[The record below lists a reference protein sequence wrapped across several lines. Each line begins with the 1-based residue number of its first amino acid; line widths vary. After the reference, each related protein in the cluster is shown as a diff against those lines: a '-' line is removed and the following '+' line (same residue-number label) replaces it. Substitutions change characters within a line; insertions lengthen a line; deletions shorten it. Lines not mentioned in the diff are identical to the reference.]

1 MTDQTQS
8 QALEVI
14 PDEVVAAVNSGSIT
28 WAALAKALV
37 RHRPTEQPAPPPKLP
52 LPAKINEDQIKALTR
67 LLEIFGSVVP
77 TVRRALEPKERAAIM
92 EERQTLDVVGGM
104 VETRKE
110 GIRTSVLNHNDVT
123 REHDNGGKPLT
134 DAPTDKDGHYLADD
148 KDIITVPDSDRVFSW
163 ETSRRE
169 PDINLDKLKALAD
182 DPAVPEITHA
192 DWLAMTTQTRVFD
205 EHKTMTHLKDNPALL
220 SIIARAAEPAVVR
233 GALYVRK
240 AK

>member
-1 MTDQTQS
+1 MTDHPNS

-14 PDEVVAAVNSGSIT
+14 PDELVAAVNSGSIT

-37 RHRPTEQPAPPPKLP
+37 RRRPSEAPVTPPKLP
-52 LPAKINEDQIKALTR
+52 LAAKISDEQIEALTK
-67 LLEIFGSVVP
+67 LLKIFGSVVP
-77 TVRRALEPKERAAIM
+77 SVRRALEPKERAAIM
-92 EERQTLDVVGGM
+92 EERQTLDVVGNM
-104 VETRKE
+104 VESRKD

-123 REHDNGGKPLT
+123 KESNNGGKPL
-134 DAPTDKDGHYLADD
+134 DAPADKDGHYFADD
-148 KDIITVPDSDRVFSW
+148 KDIISVPDSDRVFSW

-169 PDINLDKLKALAD
+169 PDINLERLKALSE
-182 DPAVPEITHA
+182 DPAVPEFTHT

-220 SIIARAAEPAVVR
+220 SVIARAAEPATVR